1 MSNTYNA
8 VIETLRYN
16 TSKVLEEFIK
26 AYIEEKNY
34 DSISV
39 MAELGNKSEVFF
51 NELQSQYT
59 SNGTVAQST
68 SVKKKNVA
76 KKSDKI
82 NTEQTL
88 VSQQKL
94 FILRFL
100 AQSGGKAPCSQLTS
114 AYEKHFKHTF
124 TDEHYVLLGDG
135 MNKWQ
140 HAFYN
145 RISRMRLNKF
155 ITPFSRDVNY
165 GYYELTVS
173 GINAYKKN
181 AVQIE
186 KQLKL
191 PDMFAEG

>member
-8 VIETLRYN
+8 VIETLRHN

-34 DSISV
+34 GSISV

-51 NELQSQYT
+51 NELQSQY
-59 SNGTVAQST
+59 SNGTVAQSA
-68 SVKKKNVA
+68 SVKKKNVP
-76 KKSDKI
+76 KKSKRVF
-82 NTEQTL
+82 TEPKL
-88 VSQQKL
+88 ANQQKL

-100 AQSGGKAPCSQLTS
+100 AQNGGKAPCTELTS
-114 AYEKHFKHTF
+114 AYEKHFEHTF
-124 TDEHYVLLGDG
+124 TDEHYTLLSDG
-135 MNKWQ
+135 MNKWH

-145 RISRMRLNKF
+145 RISKMRLNKF

-165 GYYELTVS
+165 GYYELTVA

-186 KQLKL
+186 KQFKQ
-191 PDMFAEG
+191 PDLFAEG